1 MSIDIHA
8 FVEASVLV
16 NGSPICVESIA
27 TVHMQCD
34 LQLFS
39 LMAGAGSQA
48 QALYPA
54 RGLPED
60 AGEDSRGAIELIVVD
75 ELTAMAPDNAC
86 TRKEADLWVKKG
98 ASRYLD
104 ASRNKITDPDVFNA
118 SWLLARELE
127 VVGEEYQK
135 RWGHPKVSFL
145 ATVAMMRTLD
155 EGGRLSRLVFWFTDA

>member
-1 MSIDIHA
+1 
-8 FVEASVLV
+8 
-16 NGSPICVESIA
+16 
-27 TVHMQCD
+27 
-34 LQLFS
+34 
-39 LMAGAGSQA
+39 
-48 QALYPA
+48 
-54 RGLPED
+54 
-60 AGEDSRGAIELIVVD
+60 
-75 ELTAMAPDNAC
+75 MAPDNAC

-98 ASRYLD
+98 YLD

>member
-104 ASRNKITDPDVFNA
+104 ASRNKITDHMKSGAIFTPIFLNGFLFSEMA
-118 SWLLARELE
+118 PSW
-127 VVGEEYQK
+127 
-135 RWGHPKVSFL
+135 SF
-145 ATVAMMRTLD
+145 
-155 EGGRLSRLVFWFTDA
+155 SF